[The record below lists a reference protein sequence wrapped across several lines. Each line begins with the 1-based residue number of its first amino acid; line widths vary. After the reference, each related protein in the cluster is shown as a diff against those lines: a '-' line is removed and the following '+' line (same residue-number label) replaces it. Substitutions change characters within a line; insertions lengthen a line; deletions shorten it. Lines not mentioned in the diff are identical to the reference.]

1 MNKMRPHL
9 FILIASAILIG
20 LSACGL
26 AACGL
31 AAPAATAAPATAPA
45 ATPSPRPTPAAAST
59 LQPVNALRKLTV
71 NGLERSYLVHIPT
84 GLNGGAS
91 IPLVFVFHGYAENA
105 DYIQQA
111 SGFNDI
117 ADTGRFIVVYPTGS
131 GSEGSFSWNA
141 GACCDTATSNHIDE
155 AAFVHQIIAD
165 LGTLARIDPKRTY
178 AAGFSNGALLSYRL
192 ACEMSDTFA
201 AVAPVAGALVTDPCQ
216 PGQPVSVIH
225 FHGLVDAIV
234 PYAGGTG
241 AHATGE
247 TYPPT
252 EQSVAAFAKLDGCSA
267 TPKVEQAAAYTHTAY
282 AGCKNGAA
290 VELYAVK
297 GVGHMWPT
305 KYIVPASQIIWDFF
319 AAHPKR

>member
-1 MNKMRPHL
+1 MNKMKPHL

-20 LSACGL
+20 LSACGK
-26 AACGL
+26 
-31 AAPAATAAPATAPA
+31 AATAAPATLPA
-45 ATPSPRPTPAAAST
+45 ASPSPRPTPTAAST
-59 LQPVNALRKLTV
+59 LQPLDALRKLTV
-71 NGLERSYLVHIPT
+71 NGLERSYLVHIPA
-84 GLNGGAS
+84 GLNGGAAV
-91 IPLVFVFHGYAENA
+91 PLVFVFHGYAENA
-105 DYIQQA
+105 GYIQQA

-117 ADTGRFIVVYPTGS
+117 ADTGRFIVVYPHGS

-141 GACCDTATSNHIDE
+141 GACCDTAASNHIDE
-155 AAFVHQIIAD
+155 AAFVRQIIAD
-165 LGTLARIDPKRTY
+165 LGTLARIDPNRTY
-178 AAGFSNGALLSYRL
+178 AAGFSNGALLAYRL

-201 AVAPVAGALVTDPCQ
+201 AVAPVAGALVTEPCQ
-216 PGQPVSVIH
+216 PGLPVSVIH

-241 AHATGE
+241 AHATGQ

-252 EQSVAAFAKLDGCSA
+252 EQSVAAFAKLDGCAASP
-267 TPKVEQAAAYTHTAY
+267 TVETAAAYTHTAY

-305 KYIVPASQIIWDFF
+305 KYILPASQIIWDFF
-319 AAHPKR
+319 AAHPKQ